1 MRKQVALTDE
11 LFNYLLRV
19 GLREDPHLARLREET
34 AQMGGIAMMQIAPEQ
49 GAFMQLLVRAIAAR
63 RTIEIGVFTGYS
75 ALAVALALPDGQVTA
90 CDINNEYMA
99 IARRHWLAAG
109 VADRIEPRLG
119 PAADSL
125 RELLAAGGRDSY
137 DFAFIDADKPAYD
150 LYYEGCLELVRP
162 GGLILIDNTLW
173 SGRVADLTDHSADT
187 AAIRALNAKIHDDA
201 RVDACLLP
209 LADGIMMCRRR

>member
-1 MRKQVALTDE
+1 MRKQVELTDG
-11 LFNYLLRV
+11 LFDYLLRV
-19 GLREDPHLARLREET
+19 GLREDPYLARLREET

-49 GAFMQLLVRAIAAR
+49 GAFMQVLVRAIAAR
-63 RTIEIGVFTGYS
+63 RTLEIGVFTGYS
-75 ALAVALALPDGQVTA
+75 ALAVALALPEGRVTA
-90 CDINNEYMA
+90 CDINADYMA

-109 VADRIEPRLG
+109 VAERIEPRLG

-125 RELLAAGGRDSY
+125 ADLLAAGGRDAY

-150 LYYEGCLELVRP
+150 LYYERCLELVRP
-162 GGLILIDNTLW
+162 GGLILIDNALW
-173 SGRVADLTDHSADT
+173 SGRVADPADHSEDT
-187 AAIRALNAKIHDDA
+187 EAIRALNAKIHDDA